1 MVYSVEE
8 ENGIKRKSIP
18 PPRMVD
24 FVKGST
30 YEEVIQRGRDLFF
43 TSYTNEL
50 SNYCLAGPAG
60 VPFHIEDEEEWSL
73 EEFMKEHGFQ
83 PSKTRLYVMILTD
96 HEEV

>member
-1 MVYSVEE
+1 MVYNVKEE
-8 ENGIKRKSIP
+8 KGIKRKSIP

-30 YEEVIQRGRDLFF
+30 YEEVIQRRRDLFF

-60 VPFHIEDEEEWSL
+60 VPFHIEDEE
-73 EEFMKEHGFQ
+73 
-83 PSKTRLYVMILTD
+83 
-96 HEEV
+96 